1 MTGAGSAT
9 RTHLTGTGEVRFPLI
24 RDIVRSYDSPIV
36 RTYAAIRFQILRQR
50 FLDEIGQ
57 YLPQQGRI
65 LDVGCGF
72 GLFALYFAG
81 QSAGRHIR
89 GFDCNPRRIAMATLS
104 AERIGLTNCAFS
116 VADAA
121 TAEIDQAF
129 DAAYM
134 LDILHHLPVSA
145 VAPLI
150 GRITRNLVPGGRLI
164 VKDVADRPAYKRWFT
179 WALDKAMDYRTPV
192 CYWSID
198 DMRRMLAGQGYVVH
212 VHRMVDYLPY
222 PHVIYVCTRKGGS
235 T

>member
-1 MTGAGSAT
+1 MSLG
-9 RTHLTGTGEVRFPLI
+9 V
-24 RDIVRSYDSPIV
+24 RDIVRSYDSPVV

-57 YLPQQGRI
+57 YLPEQGRI

-81 QSAGRHIR
+81 QSAGRDVQ
-89 GFDCNPRRIAMATLS
+89 GFDYNARRIAMAARS
-104 AERIGLTNCAFS
+104 AERIGLVNCRFT

-121 TAEIDQAF
+121 VAAIDQPF
-129 DAAYM
+129 DAVYM
-134 LDILHHLPVSA
+134 LDILHHIPVPA

-150 GRITRNLVPGGRLI
+150 SRITRSLAPGGRLI
-164 VKDVADRPAYKRWFT
+164 VKDVADRPVHKRWFT

-192 CYWSID
+192 SYWSID

-212 VHRMVDYLPY
+212 VHQMVDYLPY
-222 PHVIYVCTRKGGS
+222 PHVIYLCTRNGGPA
-235 T
+235 